1 MANDKINIC
10 KKIRQCLF
18 DAMAKR
24 LNINADWLQRHIAD
38 CPHCQQR
45 LASTGRVDVAM
56 LLIKSQTHKFDLFTR
71 ANTQAISVL
80 KHSLRDNPEAEKLR
94 NKLPSLSLFE
104 KYGKYLKPLANYAAC
119 IAVVF
124 LMKANI
130 FSSITKYQKGGEKG
144 LQQYYAKHLGEETA
158 KDIFNIS

>member
-1 MANDKINIC
+1 MEKDKINIC
-10 KKIRQCLF
+10 KQIRQRLF
-18 DAMAKR
+18 DAVAKK
-24 LNINADWLQRHIAD
+24 LSVNADWLQRHIAN
-38 CPHCQQR
+38 CPRCQQR

-56 LLIKSQTHKFDLFTR
+56 LLIKSQTHKFDLLAR

-94 NKLPSLSLFE
+94 NKLPTPSLSE
-104 KYGKYLKPLANYAAC
+104 KYGKYLKPVANYAAC

-130 FSSITKYQKGGEKG
+130 FSSISKYQKGGEKVYR
-144 LQQYYAKHLGEETA
+144 QYYTKHLGNEMAE
-158 KDIFNIS
+158 DIFSAS